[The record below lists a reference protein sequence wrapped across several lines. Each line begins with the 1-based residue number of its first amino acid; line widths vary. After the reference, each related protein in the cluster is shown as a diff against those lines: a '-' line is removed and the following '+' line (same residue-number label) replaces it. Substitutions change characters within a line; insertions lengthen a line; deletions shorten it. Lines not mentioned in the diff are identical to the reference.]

1 MDVTL
6 CLVFGSRDN
15 AVVWAGSYETDE
27 PPMEGQSTE
36 IHLHTHPDLG
46 EPEPDSIIAEVVHT
60 EISEEGQGVVFLFAG
75 EELPDERITSLLS
88 ALRWV
93 PMSDSQAQDVME
105 IVEAAPPMARVHDV
119 LLVAGDLDRVDSEGK
134 PDVEAWNRTI
144 SADDPVIPM
153 FGERMYIDVLDALP
167 YYDEEDMLDGY
178 EHGADEEHESDTEE
192 PDLDADPNIL
202 DLIPEADENNV
213 GSGATGLPAV
223 VFYAA
228 KVDPGEAQVGFW
240 VSSLGDIS
248 GFDLMAAGWEKMTP
262 DTFNPTEFR
271 LAERV
276 DLSRRTHIDTDFDD
290 EGQIILNDYEVENAS
305 QVSESQ
311 YELMPS
317 ALVNHC
323 RTAREMLELDDIVSS
338 WVDEQ
343 DEGNASK

>member
-6 CLVFGSRDN
+6 CLVFGSRER

-36 IHLHTHPDLG
+36 IHLHTQPDMG
-46 EPEPDSIIAEVVHT
+46 DPEPDSIVAEVVHT

-75 EELPDERITSLLS
+75 EQLPDDHIISLLT
-88 ALRWV
+88 ALHWV
-93 PMSDSQAQDVME
+93 PMSDNQAQDVME

-119 LLVAGDLDRVDSEGK
+119 LLVVGDLDLVDADGNPE
-134 PDVEAWNRTI
+134 VEAWNRTI

-153 FGERMYIDVLDALP
+153 FGERMYVDVLDALP
-167 YYDEEDMLDGY
+167 FLDEDEIFTEEDEESELAED
-178 EHGADEEHESDTEE
+178 
-192 PDLDADPNIL
+192 DLDYSEEALNL
-202 DLIPEADENNV
+202 VPEADENNV
-213 GSGATGLPAV
+213 GSAATGLPAV

-240 VSSLGDIS
+240 VSSLGDIT
-248 GFDLMAAGWEKMTP
+248 GFDLVAAGWEKMTP

-305 QVSESQ
+305 LVSESQ

-323 RTAREMLELDDIVSS
+323 RAAKEMLGLDDIVSS
-338 WVDEQ
+338 WIDEQ
-343 DEGNASK
+343 GEDKPSK